1 MPITENGFE
10 YTIPKEIYDS
20 IPDEFWNNFRHELY
34 MIGGLSL
41 CEEAGYSALDDGG
54 TGGWFTALYNACKSS
69 NCLHVFDYYNSLE
82 WYDSDI
88 FDGIISEDMAKR
100 NLVKIYSLSDMAEE
114 TVFKK
119 EDIDFCVKCGK
130 PFVKQEMIEDT
141 ECNGFYY
148 CYKCSQSDNNRN
160 EYYKTSNA
168 EAQEYVDDKST
179 IL

>member
-10 YTIPKEIYDS
+10 YTIPKDIYNS
-20 IPDEFWNNFRHELY
+20 IPEEFWNNFRHELY

-41 CEEAGYSALDDGG
+41 CEESGSSALDDGG
-54 TGGWFTALYNACKSS
+54 TGVWIAALYNACKSS
-69 NCLHVFDYYNSLE
+69 NCLDIFDYYTGLE

-100 NLVKIYSLSDMAEE
+100 SLIKTYSLSDMARE
-114 TVFKK
+114 TIFKK
-119 EDIDFCVKCGK
+119 DEIDFCVKCGK

-141 ECNGFYY
+141 EFVGFYY
-148 CYKCSQSDNNRN
+148 CYKCSQN
-160 EYYKTSNA
+160 EENCNDYYKKSNA
-168 EAQEYVDDKST
+168 EAMKYIENRTT